1 MDDKNKQTSWDF
13 SQLQESLERYF
24 NTPERLLLE
33 AYKGLTFFVS
43 NMDNDTDVI
52 SVKENIFPIE
62 MILND
67 VYNAIEKKE
76 MEELNLKSKEL
87 RNESK

>member
-1 MDDKNKQTSWDF
+1 MDDKIKQTSWDF
-13 SQLQESLERYF
+13 SQLQEFLERHLD
-24 NTPERLLLE
+24 TPERLLLE
-33 AYKGLTFFVS
+33 AYRGLTFFVS
-43 NMDNDTDVI
+43 NLDNDTDVI

-62 MILND
+62 MILNG

>member
-76 MEELNLKSKEL
+76 MEELNLKSKGVKSE
-87 RNESK
+87 

>member
-13 SQLQESLERYF
+13 SQLQESLERYLD
-24 NTPERLLLE
+24 TPERLLLE

-43 NMDNDTDVI
+43 NLDNDTDVI

-76 MEELNLKSKEL
+76 MEELNLNQRS
-87 RNESK
+87 

>member
-1 MDDKNKQTSWDF
+1 MDDKIKQTSWDF
-13 SQLQESLERYF
+13 SQLQEFLERYF
-24 NTPERLLLE
+24 DTPERLLLE
-33 AYKGLTFFVS
+33 AYRGLTFFVS
-43 NMDNDTDVI
+43 NLDNDTDVI
-52 SVKENIFPIE
+52 SVKENLFPIE

-76 MEELNLKSKEL
+76 MEEINLKLKEL

>member
-13 SQLQESLERYF
+13 SQLQESLEGF
-24 NTPERLLLE
+24 FDTPERLLLE

-43 NMDNDTDVI
+43 NLDNDTDVI
-52 SVKENIFPIE
+52 SIKENIFPIE

-76 MEELNLKSKEL
+76 MEEINLKSKV
-87 RNESK
+87 KK